1 MWNEYIYTFSLA
13 SILLGLF
20 CFAVWVN
27 KNSKINSSTISFIV
41 WVFAS
46 IIAAIVERLVFS
58 VTGDISL
65 DRYIWYC
72 SLAAIHLLT
81 VFLIAKA
88 HEIEGIKI
96 NRDGVVICLGS
107 IALALVQIARLADKE
122 ILRTFAMNEMYK
134 PSIITINIIVWSYII
149 LITYSRTSIEH
160 NKKGQAQ

>member
-72 SLAAIHLLT
+72 SLSVIILLA

-96 NRDGVVICLGS
+96 NRDGAVICLGF

-134 PSIITINIIVWSYII
+134 PSIIPLI
-149 LITYSRTSIEH
+149 LSAATL
-160 NKKGQAQ
+160 A